1 MCPSAVLLLWTG
13 ICQMFEEKLKR
24 ENPQQKKIT
33 YDISDLFSFI
43 DKLTDLA
50 ALVSETQH
58 NTGGRRG
65 RAVGSPMRSR

>member
-1 MCPSAVLLLWTG
+1 
-13 ICQMFEEKLKR
+13 MFEEKLKR

-50 ALVSETQH
+50 ALVSETKHKRTAPKGSGQSD
-58 NTGGRRG
+58 
-65 RAVGSPMRSR
+65 AVTVMRCAAT